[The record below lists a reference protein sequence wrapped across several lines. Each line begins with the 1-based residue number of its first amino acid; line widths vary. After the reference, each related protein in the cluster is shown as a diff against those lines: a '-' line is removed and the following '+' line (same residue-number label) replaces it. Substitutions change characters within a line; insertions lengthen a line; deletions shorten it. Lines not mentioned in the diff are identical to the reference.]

1 MKYILSI
8 VLILIIGTVIFILSP
23 EKTYETGKPE
33 VTPEITQQQIPED
46 TITAEDESEQP
57 PVDERRAAMQVE
69 YDKLVKA
76 RKDLEKRLSRLK
88 AVLWDVELP
97 KEQGE
102 KITEQ
107 MKNGYALLKNPKML
121 GAFSGVAEISDELSR
136 VEFAHDS
143 LEGVEESVPAMKKQ

>member
-8 VLILIIGTVIFILSP
+8 VLILIIGTVVFILKP
-23 EKTYETGKPE
+23 EKTFETGTSEMTPAVVQQPTPEEVITDESKPE
-33 VTPEITQQQIPED
+33 
-46 TITAEDESEQP
+46 ES
-57 PVDERRAAMQVE
+57 PVDERRAAMQAE

-143 LEGVEESVPAMKKQ
+143 LEGVEESVPAMKNQ